1 MALSAP
7 GIRRVLTHAF
17 FWVLILFSLTWLET
31 RMNGLPFLFALGNE
45 TLRILF
51 YLILVYVNNYLLIPR
66 FLNER
71 RLLTYGIS
79 LLVLVVVVTPFMV
92 LAFYWRF
99 APYPEL
105 QDQVVRHQVGYYLLN
120 FLITATFAI
129 FKIVSDWVRT
139 ERDSRRIRRETMQ
152 SELRFLKSQINPHFL
167 FNTLNSL
174 YALTIRKS
182 DLAPEIVLRLA
193 DMMRYMLYE
202 CNEKWVP
209 LQREITYVENYLE
222 LERLRH
228 GERADVRMEVQ
239 GDAGDRRIAPLLFIP
254 FLENSFKHG
263 LARSFSK
270 GFVHVVLVVRGDNL
284 RFSISNSK
292 PDQLPHPEA
301 TRFGGIGLSNVRKR
315 LDLLYPGRYHLSIE
329 NEPTLFRVTLELTLF
344 DDQQP

>member
-1 MALSAP
+1 MHLP
-7 GIRRVLTHAF
+7 AF
-17 FWVLILFSLTWLET
+17 FLRRILLHGLFWTVLLFLLTWLEM
-31 RMNGLPFLFALGNE
+31 RMNGLPFVFALGNE
-45 TLRILF
+45 ALRIFF
-51 YLILVYVNNYLLIPR
+51 YTLLVYLNIYLLIPR

-71 RLLTYGIS
+71 RLLIYGIS
-79 LLVLVVVVTPFMV
+79 LLVLVVVITPLMV

-120 FLITATFAI
+120 FLITAAFAI

-182 DLAPEIVLRLA
+182 DQAPEIVLRLA

-228 GERADVRMEVQ
+228 GDRADVRLDIQ
-239 GDAGDRRIAPLLFIP
+239 GEPGERRIAPLMFIP

-263 LARSFSK
+263 LSRSLHRAY
-270 GFVHVVLVVRGDNL
+270 VHALVVVEGDRL
-284 RFSISNSK
+284 QFSISNSK

-301 TRFGGIGLSNVRKR
+301 TRFGGIGLTNVRKR
-315 LDLLYPGRYHLSIE
+315 LELLYPGRYRLSIE
-329 NEPTLFRVTLELTLF
+329 NEPTVFRVTLELELRPEP
-344 DDQQP
+344 QS